1 MVKILAAAILT
12 FGLVGGAMAQS
23 NGSGSGN
30 GNGGTG
36 NGASG
41 GTNGGASGGAT
52 NSGNTNAG
60 ANNASG
66 SDQSGALDKCKNAA
80 GGTAT
85 TTEGATTKQE
95 AQNCPK

>member
-1 MVKILAAAILT
+1 MVRVLAAAVLIL
-12 FGLVGGAMAQS
+12 GLVGGAMAQS
-23 NGSGSGN
+23 GGGSGSGN
-30 GNGGTG
+30 GSGGNGTG
-36 NGASG
+36 A
-41 GTNGGASGGAT
+41 NGGASGGAT

-60 ANNASG
+60 TNNASG